1 MNKSQAILPLLRH
14 HRPRQRTALHT
25 SPPAPNNTNT
35 DARKKKITPETGEH
49 TTLGTDSAEYD
60 HLDTDPTSSTPP
72 YELPEKSGKEL
83 RLRYGG
89 RGAEASDGLEASGS
103 VGEDEGPEGR
113 ESGGRKPEPDRR

>member
-1 MNKSQAILPLLRH
+1 MNILPLLRH
-14 HRPRQRTALHT
+14 HRPRQFTSFHT
-25 SPPAPNNTNT
+25 SPPAPASHNNNT
-35 DARKKKITPETGEH
+35 DARKKKITPETGGH

-60 HLDTDPTSSTPP
+60 HLDTDPSSSTPP

-113 ESGGRKPEPDRR
+113 ESGGRKAEPDRR